1 MYVWVCICVY
11 GLSCVHIHMYNY
23 VYQPSS
29 LLRYSVFH
37 FVLHFIVKS
46 NTIWRFQKAD
56 IQQLPLIQL
65 PPQDTTHKIYIIYT
79 FTNTPDSNP
88 HISPTKDGAILTF
101 FDWLFHG
108 TDLQWRPYRKR
119 ITWSVQQLVC
129 TEHMRKFSSEK

>member
-1 MYVWVCICVY
+1 MCEYAYVCMAFLACIYICITMFTNRQVY
-11 GLSCVHIHMYNY
+11 FVI
-23 VYQPSS
+23 QF
-29 LLRYSVFH
+29 FH